1 MRNEK
6 KKLLFSAS
14 KDFVFSVLA
23 LVIYNGVLQL
33 LIYPGLESRVGA
45 DAFGTVLYLISAVS
59 IMGAGFGTAASYSR
73 MVAKKDRTES
83 NGDYNLFLLAVAVI
97 SVFVSF
103 AALFMLGNLEISL
116 YIQVLV
122 LMVVTVVRYYADV
135 EWRMTIRFKD
145 YFLFFGSVSAGYVIG
160 LLLYPITG
168 SWAFTLFAGEFL
180 GIIYTFIRGSIFR
193 SPYTQLS
200 ESFKENLKS
209 FVFISASNLLA
220 ALILHSDRILLRL
233 VVGGREVTVFY
244 AASLIGKIVAMLTTP
259 LNGVIISYL
268 TNYRIEF
275 NKKKFALVS
284 AGLLVLTLI
293 GALMCTGVSY
303 IFVKIMYPDIFS
315 EASKYFFLANLG
327 QILYFISGSLMVMI
341 MSFSKEKMQL
351 VINLVYGISFCL
363 IVIPMTFLL
372 GINGIAYGLVIIS
385 LLRFLLTVMI
395 GVNKLSK

>member
-1 MRNEK
+1 MGNNS

-14 KDFVFSVLA
+14 KDFIFSVLA

-97 SVFVSF
+97 SVFVTF

-145 YFLFFGSVSAGYVIG
+145 HFLFFGTVSVGYVVG

-168 SWAFTLFAGEFL
+168 SWAFTLFAG
-180 GIIYTFIRGSIFR
+180 GSIFR

-275 NKKKFALVS
+275 SKKKFALVS
-284 AGLLVLTLI
+284 AGLLVLTVI

-303 IFVKIMYPDIFS
+303 IFVKIMYPDIFL

-351 VINLVYGISFCL
+351 VINLVYGINFCL
-363 IVIPMTFLL
+363 IVIPMTFIM

-385 LLRFLLTVMI
+385 FLRFLLTAVI